1 MPEKIDLLMK
11 QTKPK
16 SKYDDVWTTK
26 ELSQIL
32 GFSRQYIWELIGKG
46 KIATLPR
53 EENYPYLFDKKYIE
67 KNFYKVARNNGTT
80 SVAEYY
86 YQIAFCYVCND
97 QFKSQGNKML
107 YREEGGWYGLDT
119 LGNRYCKYCTDEL
132 LKAKENK

>member
-11 QTKPK
+11 QTKK
-16 SKYDDVWTTK
+16 QSKYNDVWTTK

-53 EENYPYLFDKKYIE
+53 EAENYPYLFDK
-67 KNFYKVARNNGTT
+67 NFQKVARNNGTT

-97 QFKSQGNKML
+97 QFKSQGSKIL
-107 YREEGGWYGLDT
+107 AGIEGGYYGVDK
-119 LGNRYCKYCTDEL
+119 LGNRYCKHCTQT
-132 LKAKENK
+132 KENK

>member
-1 MPEKIDLLMK
+1 MPEKIDLVMK

-53 EENYPYLFDKKYIE
+53 EAENYPYLFDKKYIE
-67 KNFYKVARNNGTT
+67 KNFHKVARNNGTT

-97 QFKSQGNKML
+97 QFKSQGSKIL
-107 YREEGGWYGLDT
+107 AGIEGGYYGVDK
-119 LGNRYCKYCTDEL
+119 LGNRYCKHCTQT
-132 LKAKENK
+132 KENK